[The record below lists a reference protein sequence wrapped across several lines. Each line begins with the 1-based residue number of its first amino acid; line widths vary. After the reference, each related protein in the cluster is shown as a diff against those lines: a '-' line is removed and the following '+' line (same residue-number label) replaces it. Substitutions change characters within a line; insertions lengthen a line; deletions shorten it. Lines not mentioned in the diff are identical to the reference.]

1 MNVPSSWCNSW
12 KAGDNHKLE
21 EKVASEVN
29 GIEEFMDMISST
41 RIDGLPSWRRTH
53 CWSLPAPWR
62 LGRFEKVLL
71 CLCLVRVD
79 EMTSVE

>member
-29 GIEEFMDMISST
+29 GIEEFMDMISNT
-41 RIDGLPSWRRTH
+41 RIDGLSQLTSD
-53 CWSLPAPWR
+53 SLMVFASAVAAWTLR
-62 LGRFEKVLL
+62 ESLIVFVFGK
-71 CLCLVRVD
+71 
-79 EMTSVE
+79 SG